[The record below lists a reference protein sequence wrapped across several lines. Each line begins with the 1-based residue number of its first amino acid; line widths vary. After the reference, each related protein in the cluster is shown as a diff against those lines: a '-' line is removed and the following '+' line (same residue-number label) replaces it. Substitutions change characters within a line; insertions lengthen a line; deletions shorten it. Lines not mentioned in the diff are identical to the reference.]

1 MSVSDATIWFHT
13 LRDEVIVSYR
23 RAMKYQ
29 DPRSLGRWEEAERIY
44 RWMAELETGSKWIDL
59 RDLYDRVVRA

>member
-1 MSVSDATIWFHT
+1 MTLSDATIWFHT
-13 LRDEVIVSYR
+13 LRDEVIVCYR

-44 RWMAELETGSKWIDL
+44 RWMAELETGNAWAEI
-59 RDLYDRVVRA
+59 RDLYNRAMST